1 MNEIDIRIE
10 GRAGRITLSRP
21 AALNALNHKMV
32 QALDRALKDWRND
45 PRVALVLI
53 DAAGDRAFCAGGDI
67 AEVHAAGR
75 TGDFAFGQ
83 RFWRDEYRMNDRIAR
98 FGKPVVSLIH
108 GFCMGGGVGV
118 ACHASHRIVGETA
131 QLAMPECAIGLVPD
145 VGGSFLLARAP
156 GHLGAW
162 LAVTGARMGPGDAIF
177 AGFADTFVPQA
188 DWPALR
194 VALIET
200 GDPASIAVFS
210 RTAPEGRL
218 DALLPQIDAAFAKG
232 SLPAIIGR
240 LEAQQTPFA
249 TETLEALGRASP
261 LSAVTSLEMQ
271 RRLKPA
277 PDLRAAL
284 DLEYRATWRAQQDMD
299 LQEGIRAAIIDK
311 DRRPKWRHASP
322 ADVDRA
328 EVEALLAPLGP
339 DALTFEE

>member
-200 GDPASIAVFS
+200 GDPASIAVFA

-218 DALLPQIDAAFAKG
+218 DALLSQIDAALRKARCPR
-232 SLPAIIGR
+232 SLAGWRRNRRPSPRKR
-240 LEAQQTPFA
+240 L
-249 TETLEALGRASP
+249 
-261 LSAVTSLEMQ
+261 
-271 RRLKPA
+271 RRLAGPRRCR
-277 PDLRAAL
+277 PSPR
-284 DLEYRATWRAQQDMD
+284 WRCSA
-299 LQEGIRAAIIDK
+299 G
-311 DRRPKWRHASP
+311 
-322 ADVDRA
+322 
-328 EVEALLAPLGP
+328 
-339 DALTFEE
+339 